1 MTAPEFFETRKDY
14 AYYRPMGRASLEHAT
29 GLMIRAL
36 EYAMEQK
43 IEKLLVNAANLN
55 MPLPTLS
62 DRYFAVRE
70 WAKVAGGCVRL
81 SIVLAPEI
89 IDPEKFGALVA
100 KNAGLTANVFTSEP
114 EALEWLLGGNN

>member
-1 MTAPEFFETRKDY
+1 MSAPEFFEIRKDY
-14 AYYRPMGRASLEHAT
+14 AYYRPVGDVSLEHAT

-36 EYAMEQK
+36 EYAMEQR
-43 IEKLLVNAANLN
+43 IGNLLVNAANLN
-55 MPLPTLS
+55 MPFPTLA

-89 IDPEKFGALVA
+89 IDPQGFGTLVA
-100 KNAGLTANVFTSEP
+100 KNAGLTANLFTSEP
-114 EALEWLLGGNN
+114 EALEWLLGGSK